1 MNMTAIVNFKELVDM
16 TSEIANLNL
25 TKTQIEKVMRAML
38 QAEMDALQ
46 AGKEIRIV
54 GYRTMKVI
62 HKEATTGR
70 NPQTGKSIQIP
81 ARKVP
86 KVTLGKAVKDA
97 VNQ

>member
-1 MNMTAIVNFKELVDM
+1 MTSIVNFKELVDM
-16 TSEIANLNL
+16 TSEIANLDM

-38 QAEMDALQ
+38 QAELNALQ
-46 AGKEIRIV
+46 SGKEIRIV

-62 HKEATTGR
+62 SKEATTGR
-70 NPQTGKSIQIP
+70 NPQTGESINIP

-86 KVTLGKAVKDA
+86 KVTIGKAVKDA